1 MNKILKLAALM
12 AVCIGVVIGIFSL
25 LESDHD
31 IQPEDMTWRYSE
43 IRDIIA
49 SDFASM
55 TNWDKGVYSKKD
67 SLIAAEK
74 YVERI
79 TYDEMINLKR
89 ELLTL
94 TATFITTQLEKEYRK
109 SDCSSVEVERLYTD
123 LVGIAGDQKNYW
135 DDAGDLLQTH
145 QRIYDMYQE
154 IIDFVDTR
162 KYDISAKITLEKGNL
177 TWQTWEKGKKAWNKT
192 RRELSE
198 NTYYKEYLSNIT
210 KLSNGLL
217 EGAVNRKIIT
227 KEEYAEN
234 VCDNIIDYF
243 ENQEANEENKELYTS
258 TVTVFENQFYDTD
271 YTLCDRLQRDYQ
283 DFASRVATP
292 YYNPFGY

>member
-25 LESDHD
+25 LGSDHD
-31 IQPEDMTWRYSE
+31 IQTEDMTWRYSE

-55 TNWDKGVYSKKD
+55 TNWDKDVYSKKD
-67 SLIAAEK
+67 SLIAAEN
-74 YVERI
+74 YVEKI

-109 SDCSSVEVERLYTD
+109 SDCSSVEVKRLYTD
-123 LVGIAGDQKNYW
+123 LVGIAGDQKSYW

-145 QRIYDMYQE
+145 QRIYENYKE

-162 KYDISAKITLEKGNL
+162 EYDISAKITLEKGNL
-177 TWQTWEKGKKAWNKT
+177 TWQTWEDGKKAWNKT

-217 EGAVNRKIIT
+217 ESAVNRKIIT
-227 KEEYAEN
+227 KEEYAEK

-243 ENQEANEENKELYTS
+243 ETQDANEENKELYAS
-258 TVTVFENQFYDTD
+258 TVTVFENQFYTD

-283 DFASRVATP
+283 DFASRVATS

>member
-12 AVCIGVVIGIFSL
+12 AVCIGVVIGTFSL
-25 LESDHD
+25 LKSDYD
-31 IQPEDMTWRYSE
+31 IQTEDVTWRYSE

-55 TNWDKGVYSKKD
+55 TNWDRDVYYKKD

-74 YVERI
+74 YDERI

-109 SDCSSVEVERLYTD
+109 SHCSSGEVERLYTD
-123 LVGIAGDQKNYW
+123 LVGIAGDQKSYW

-145 QRIYDMYQE
+145 QRIYAKYQE

-162 KYDISAKITLEKGNL
+162 EYDISAKITLKKGNL
-177 TWQTWEKGKKAWNKT
+177 TWQTWEDGKKVWDKT
-192 RRELSE
+192 RQKLSD

-227 KEEYAEN
+227 KEDYAEN

-243 ENQEANEENKELYTS
+243 ENQEANEENKELYAS
-258 TVTVFENQFYDTD
+258 TVTVFENQFYYTD

>member
-25 LESDHD
+25 LESDYD
-31 IQPEDMTWRYSE
+31 PQTEDMTWRYSE

-55 TNWDKGVYSKKD
+55 TNWDRDVYSKKD

-74 YVERI
+74 YDERI

-109 SDCSSVEVERLYTD
+109 SDCSSVEVKRLYTD
-123 LVGIAGDQKNYW
+123 LVGIAGDQKSYW

-145 QRIYDMYQE
+145 QRIYEKYKE

-162 KYDISAKITLEKGNL
+162 KYDISAKITLKKGNL
-177 TWQTWEKGKKAWNKT
+177 TWQTWEDGKKAWNET
-192 RRELSE
+192 RRGLSD

-227 KEEYAEN
+227 KEEYAEK

-243 ENQEANEENKELYTS
+243 ETQDANEENKELYAS
-258 TVTVFENQFYDTD
+258 TVTVFENQFYYTD

-283 DFASRVATP
+283 DFASRVATT